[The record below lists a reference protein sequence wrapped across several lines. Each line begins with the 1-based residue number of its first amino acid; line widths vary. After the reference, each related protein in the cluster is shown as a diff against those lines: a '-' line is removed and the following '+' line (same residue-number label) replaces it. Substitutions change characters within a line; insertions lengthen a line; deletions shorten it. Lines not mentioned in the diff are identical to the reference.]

1 MDERAQTAV
10 EYILLIGAIIF
21 LVVILFIVVKERI
34 INPAGRNIDNTSAG
48 IATVFANVS
57 T

>member
-21 LVVILFIVVKERI
+21 LVVILFIVVKDRI
-34 INPAGRNIDNTSAG
+34 VNPAGRAIDNTSSG

-57 T
+57 R